1 MSSSAEPIVSAD
13 EALLRLK
20 GGNERFVSGT
30 ARFPTM
36 QNQIFA
42 FPRLAGN
49 SAGDLHERIFQT
61 PQMQPVGKAGKVIR
75 FQRQHWTKV

>member
-1 MSSSAEPIVSAD
+1 MSSSAEPTVLAD

-36 QNQIFA
+36 QNQI
-42 FPRLAGN
+42 LA
-49 SAGDLHERIFQT
+49 DLAKGQNPYATILS
-61 PQMQPVGKAGKVIR
+61 VAIR
-75 FQRQHWTKV
+75 GCLLS